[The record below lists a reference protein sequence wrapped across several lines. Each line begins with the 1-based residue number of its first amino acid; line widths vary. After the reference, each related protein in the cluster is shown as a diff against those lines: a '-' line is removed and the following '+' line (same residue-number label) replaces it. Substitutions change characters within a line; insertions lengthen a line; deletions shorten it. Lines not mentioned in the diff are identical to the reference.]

1 MNIIKQVR
9 EHQPL
14 IYNLTNQVVTNF
26 SANGL
31 LAFGASPA
39 MTQAPE
45 EARDMTTIA
54 NGVLI
59 NIGTEPSVE
68 AMIIAGQTANEHNIP
83 VVLDPVAVA
92 ASTFRKQV
100 VETLLDKISFTAIK
114 GNAGEMAHLVGIPWD
129 TKGVESIDHDLSQLE
144 KIARKVAREYDTLAI
159 VTGEVDVL
167 CHNEDI
173 IKNTTGHEYLTKIT
187 GGGCLLGSI
196 VTACLTT
203 DAKRIDAAYE
213 AVRFYGLAA
222 EKAANN
228 GAVYGPGTFLPHF
241 IDELGR

>member
-100 VETLLDKISFTAIK
+100 VETLLDKISFTRS
-114 GNAGEMAHLVGIPWD
+114 EERRVG
-129 TKGVESIDHDLSQLE
+129 K
-144 KIARKVAREYDTLAI
+144 EYRLF
-159 VTGEVDVL
+159 G
-167 CHNEDI
+167 
-173 IKNTTGHEYLTKIT
+173 
-187 GGGCLLGSI
+187 
-196 VTACLTT
+196 
-203 DAKRIDAAYE
+203 
-213 AVRFYGLAA
+213 
-222 EKAANN
+222 
-228 GAVYGPGTFLPHF
+228 
-241 IDELGR
+241 